1 MRWLRPTVPREV
13 RDRLRLERGERVLA
27 HAESRVGP
35 LVSTDRALHLPDGRR
50 VPWQDID
57 RARWDADGEAFTFT
71 EEGAGEHVY
80 AVPDPGRLAETVHER
95 VTATIV
101 VSHRGELPEGGAG
114 FRLVARRPP
123 GGTEVDWRVHL
134 DDGLDP
140 DDPRVREAVRHELAA
155 VRERTGV

>member
-1 MRWLRPTVPREV
+1 MRWLRPSVPREV

-27 HAESRVGP
+27 HTGSREGV
-35 LVSTDRALHLPDGRR
+35 LVATDHALHLPDGHR

-57 RARWDADGEAFTFT
+57 RARWDAESEAFTFT
-71 EEGAGEHVY
+71 EEGTGERVFT
-80 AVPDPGRLAETVHER
+80 VPDPGRLAETVHER

-101 VSHRGELPEGGAG
+101 VSHRGELPGEGAG

-123 GGTEVDWRVHL
+123 GGAEIDWRVHL

-140 DDPRVREAVRHELAA
+140 GDPRVQEAVQHELAA